1 MIERLNLNTIKSFND
16 KASSQEQQ
24 QLYET
29 KGFSQ
34 TQLSPFNNK
43 NNNNNNNSKD
53 NLSRKV
59 SLKHFPEVEETL
71 KRDSARDDGFE
82 GIAFSTL

>member
-43 NNNNNNNSKD
+43 NNNNNNSKD

-71 KRDSARDDGFE
+71 KRDSARDADGFE

>member
-1 MIERLNLNTIKSFND
+1 MIESLNLNTIKSFND
-16 KASSQEQQ
+16 KASSQKQEQQ

-34 TQLSPFNNK
+34 TQLSPFNK
-43 NNNNNNNSKD
+43 NNSKD

-71 KRDSARDDGFE
+71 KRDSARDGGFE